1 MKANILPRM
10 KELVKFSFS
19 SIQKKINP
27 ENRKYVFEIFGYDF
41 MLDDFGRLYLIEV
54 NTNPCLE
61 ESSPLL
67 EMLIPRMISTIPQIK
82 AKDQNSVAFSQ

>member
-1 MKANILPRM
+1 LRENERPFTMKEHIVPKM
-10 KELVKFSFS
+10 KELINHSMN
-19 SIQKKINP
+19 SIQKKVNP
-27 ENRKYVFEIFGYDF
+27 ERRKYIFEVFGYDF

-67 EMLIPRMISTIPQIK
+67 QMLIPRMISTR
-82 AKDQNSVAFSQ
+82 SFYS